1 MREHDDLIRA
11 WRAMSPGMEAVL
23 ATVVATRGSVYRRPG
38 ARMLLTPEGWVA
50 GSISGG
56 CIESDL
62 VQTAFSRTEVGPV
75 VVTYDASAPDDVLL
89 GFGLGCNGAVDVLM
103 QRLPEDGGP
112 LRVIERVVSER
123 REARLETFANGSW
136 TADAPPLQVARLG
149 EGAGGRGEIG
159 LAPPPTPSSFSS
171 RSSSSSIDAA
181 PPRKNE
187 DGAVLV
193 ETLSPPPALV
203 IFGAGHDAVP
213 LVRVAKEVG
222 WHVTV
227 VDGRAAYA
235 RADRFP
241 EADVVRVSP
250 PGRKIEIEEGAAVV
264 LMTHSFAHDAAI
276 LGWLPESLAYV
287 GVLGPIHRTKRLL
300 DEIGIDGDRLHAP
313 IGLDLGADGP
323 NEIALAIVAEILAV
337 RKDRSAG
344 PLKGRMT
351 PLHEKDHVGRL

>member
-11 WRAMSPGMEAVL
+11 WRAMPPGAQAVL

-38 ARMLLTPEGWVA
+38 ARMLLTPEGWAA

-62 VQTAFSRTEVGPV
+62 VQTAFSRTEDGPV

-112 LRVIERVVSER
+112 LRVIERVVTER
-123 REARLETFANGSW
+123 IEAWLETFADGSW
-136 TADAPPLQVARLG
+136 KDGLSPNPLSSPDDTPSGGGSAAPWRR
-149 EGAGGRGEIG
+149 EGA
-159 LAPPPTPSSFSS
+159 LLT
-171 RSSSSSIDAA
+171 
-181 PPRKNE
+181 
-187 DGAVLV
+187 
-193 ETLSPPPALV
+193 ETLSPPLALV
-203 IFGAGHDAVP
+203 VFGAGHDAVP

-235 RADRFP
+235 RADRFLL
-241 EADVVRVSP
+241 ADVVRVSP
-250 PGRKIEIEEGAAVV
+250 PGKAIELEEGAAVV

-276 LGWLPESLAYV
+276 LGWLPEGLAYV
-287 GVLGPIHRTKRLL
+287 GVLGPVHRTKRLL
-300 DEIGIDGDRLHAP
+300 DEIGIDGSRLHAP

-323 NEIALAIVAEILAV
+323 DEIALAIVAEILAV
-337 RKDRSAG
+337 RKGRAAG
-344 PLKGRMT
+344 HLKGRMT
-351 PLHEKDHVGRL
+351 PLHQKDYVGRL